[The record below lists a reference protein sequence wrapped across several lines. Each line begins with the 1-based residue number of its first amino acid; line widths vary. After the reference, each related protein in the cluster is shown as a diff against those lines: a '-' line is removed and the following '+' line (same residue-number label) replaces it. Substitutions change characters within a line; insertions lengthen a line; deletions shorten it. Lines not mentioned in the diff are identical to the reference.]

1 MNSGRQFF
9 EQFIDDYFVE
19 CDEHLNSARKL
30 MLQLEKPAPGETVD
44 PGVIDDLLRDF
55 HSIKGLSA
63 MVGMEEVT
71 QLSHHIE
78 DYLREIKH
86 PDADLNAGGISTMAA
101 GVHMIEQVLNARRK
115 SAQFPDIQPNLLALV
130 NATEDARAKPQKTK
144 ARDLKISKRNGG
156 TQGKWM
162 FLFRPSAELAAKGIT
177 VNKIR
182 ERLGSFGEVTSASPL
197 VLNDGS
203 VAFEFALATSEAES
217 GFADL
222 ASQGVT
228 YTELTETPEVSVTKE
243 RAPAVTAVTP
253 TSNVVRVD
261 MNRLDDLMRIVGEL
275 VITRSHLDQ
284 TLQLTEKCLTTAGLR
299 TLRDINSVIE
309 RQVRDLR
316 QTVIRTRMVP
326 ISQIFERMRFV
337 VRGLER
343 DTNKKVNVEITGQD
357 TELDKII
364 VDRMMDPLLHLVRNA
379 VSHGIEMPDR
389 RIASGKK
396 PEGTLRLSAATAGD
410 TVLVEIED
418 DGQGVDTDRVA
429 ERARKLG
436 ILGPNETLDSRK
448 LLDVICAP
456 GFTTRD
462 SADLSSGRGVG
473 MAAVMSAIRELG
485 GLITLQTAAGQG
497 TRFAAHLPLTLAI
510 TDALLVTVERQQFA
524 VPQAV
529 VREVFAVDASAITEF
544 ENNEVLSYRNGV
556 LPIIRLS
563 KIFGLKP
570 HPRKR
575 IHILVTGI
583 ESSAVGIAVD
593 RITGRREVVV
603 RAVSDPMLRIP
614 GVAGATEL
622 GDGRPVIILDI
633 LAVLQLQGRRQDVVG
648 KAQ

>member
-1 MNSGRQFF
+1 
-9 EQFIDDYFVE
+9 
-19 CDEHLNSARKL
+19 
-30 MLQLEKPAPGETVD
+30 
-44 PGVIDDLLRDF
+44 
-55 HSIKGLSA
+55 
-63 MVGMEEVT
+63 
-71 QLSHHIE
+71 
-78 DYLREIKH
+78 
-86 PDADLNAGGISTMAA
+86 
-101 GVHMIEQVLNARRK
+101 
-115 SAQFPDIQPNLLALV
+115 
-130 NATEDARAKPQKTK
+130 
-144 ARDLKISKRNGG
+144 
-156 TQGKWM
+156 
-162 FLFRPSAELAAKGIT
+162 
-177 VNKIR
+177 
-182 ERLGSFGEVTSASPL
+182 
-197 VLNDGS
+197 
-203 VAFEFALATSEAES
+203 
-217 GFADL
+217 
-222 ASQGVT
+222 
-228 YTELTETPEVSVTKE
+228 
-243 RAPAVTAVTP
+243 
-253 TSNVVRVD
+253 
-261 MNRLDDLMRIVGEL
+261 
-275 VITRSHLDQ
+275 
-284 TLQLTEKCLTTAGLR
+284 
-299 TLRDINSVIE
+299 
-309 RQVRDLR
+309 
-316 QTVIRTRMVP
+316 
-326 ISQIFERMRFV
+326 MRFV

-379 VSHGIEMPDR
+379 VSHGIEMPDH

-418 DGQGVDTDRVA
+418 DGQGIDTDRVA

-436 ILGPNETLDSRK
+436 ILGPNEPLDSRK

-473 MAAVMSAIRELG
+473 MAAVMSAVRELG

-497 TRFAAHLPLTLAI
+497 TRFAVHLPLTLAI

-529 VREVFAVDASAITEF
+529 VREVFAVDVSAITVF
-544 ENNEVLSYRNGV
+544 ENNEVVPYRNGV
-556 LPIIRLS
+556 LPIVRLS

-575 IHILVTGI
+575 IHVLATGI

-603 RAVSDPMLRIP
+603 RAISDPMLRIP

-633 LAVLQLQGRRQDVVG
+633 LAVLQPQGRQDLVG
-648 KAQ
+648 NTQ

>member
-1 MNSGRQFF
+1 
-9 EQFIDDYFVE
+9 
-19 CDEHLNSARKL
+19 
-30 MLQLEKPAPGETVD
+30 
-44 PGVIDDLLRDF
+44 
-55 HSIKGLSA
+55 
-63 MVGMEEVT
+63 
-71 QLSHHIE
+71 
-78 DYLREIKH
+78 
-86 PDADLNAGGISTMAA
+86 
-101 GVHMIEQVLNARRK
+101 
-115 SAQFPDIQPNLLALV
+115 
-130 NATEDARAKPQKTK
+130 
-144 ARDLKISKRNGG
+144 
-156 TQGKWM
+156 
-162 FLFRPSAELAAKGIT
+162 
-177 VNKIR
+177 
-182 ERLGSFGEVTSASPL
+182 
-197 VLNDGS
+197 
-203 VAFEFALATSEAES
+203 
-217 GFADL
+217 
-222 ASQGVT
+222 
-228 YTELTETPEVSVTKE
+228 
-243 RAPAVTAVTP
+243 
-253 TSNVVRVD
+253 

-284 TLQLTEKCLTTAGLR
+284 TLQSTEKCLTSAGLR

-379 VSHGIEMPDR
+379 VSHGIEMSDR

-418 DGQGVDTDRVA
+418 DGQGIDTDRVA
-429 ERARKLG
+429 ERARNLG

-473 MAAVMSAIRELG
+473 MAAVMSAVRELG
-485 GLITLQTAAGQG
+485 GLITLQTAAGQR
-497 TRFAAHLPLTLAI
+497 TRFAVHLPLTLAI

-529 VREVFAVDASAITEF
+529 VREVFAVDVSAITVF
-544 ENNEVLSYRNGV
+544 ENNEVVPYRNGV
-556 LPIIRLS
+556 LPIVRLS
-563 KIFGLKP
+563 KTFGLKP

-583 ESSAVGIAVD
+583 ESSAIGIAVD
-593 RITGRREVVV
+593 RISGRREVVV
-603 RAVSDPMLRIP
+603 RAISDPMLRIP

-622 GDGRPVIILDI
+622 GDGRPVIILDV
-633 LAVLQLQGRRQDVVG
+633 LAVLQLQGRQDLVG
-648 KAQ
+648 NTQ